1 MSTPNTEGFLM
12 ALIVVTVLLL
22 VVVPALILLLAK
34 LASRAT
40 KRRLPFVS
48 YPEDTPTA
56 PKPGDTP

>member
-1 MSTPNTEGFLM
+1 M